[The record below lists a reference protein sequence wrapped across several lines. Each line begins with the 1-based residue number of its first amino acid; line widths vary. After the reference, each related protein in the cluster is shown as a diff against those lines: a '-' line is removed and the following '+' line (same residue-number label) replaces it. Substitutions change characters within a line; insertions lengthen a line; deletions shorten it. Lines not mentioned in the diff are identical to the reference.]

1 MEKNSKNMFN
11 ELLTYCY
18 VSVLNPLGWKKEGS
32 NFRQYCDDGLCKIIN
47 FQKSRWNTSQ
57 ECEFYINI
65 GIYIEAGREVEN
77 KKFYEYE
84 CQYRN
89 RTSSK
94 GGIYRLNAEVDLTD
108 FQEQIASIITDEV
121 LLVFNIFGSKE
132 NFVRMLLSGEAQRY
146 TDIPVMHYHTC
157 KLLCDMGFKKEI
169 LAIIKDKNGSF
180 FEELKAEILESIN

>member
-18 VSVLNPLGWKKEGS
+18 VSVLKPLGWKKDGG

-146 TDIPVMHYHTC
+146 TGIPVMHYHTC

-169 LAIIKDKNGSF
+169 LAIIKDKKGSF